1 MRSFDEILDLAAGHH
16 GGRDA
21 VLAKIKNE
29 HDAPDLAAVS
39 DADYLRWMTRV
50 VFGAGFSAKVIMN
63 KWDNFEAA
71 FAGFDPH
78 RVAFFH
84 DEDMDRLLSDTG
96 IVRNGAKIRATIEHA
111 GMMVAIIKEHGSF
124 GAFLSGWDKDDQAGL
139 LAYLAKHGSRLSGT
153 TAQYFLRYA
162 GYDGWIAT
170 SDVCAALV
178 REGVLDRP
186 KASSKTAI
194 GAVNDAVNTLAA
206 QGGVSRAQV
215 SKLLALSVG

>member
-1 MRSFDEILDLAAGHH
+1 MRPYEEILDLAASHH
-16 GGRDA
+16 GGREA
-21 VLAKIKNE
+21 VLAKIENE
-29 HDAPDLAAVS
+29 HAVSDPKSVS

-71 FAGFDPH
+71 FTRFDAH
-78 RVAFFH
+78 RVAFFN
-84 DEDMDRLLSDTG
+84 DEDMDRLLSDKG
-96 IVRNGAKIRATIEHA
+96 IVRNGAKIKATIENA
-111 GMMVAIIKEHGSF
+111 RMMTEIIKTHGSF
-124 GAFLSGWDKDDQAGL
+124 GAFLAEQSDGGQAEL

-170 SDVCAALV
+170 SDVCAAIV
-178 REGVLDRP
+178 RESVLDRP
-186 KASSKTAI
+186 KATSKTAVRAI
-194 GAVNDAVNTLAA
+194 DEAVETLAA
-206 QGGVSRAQV
+206 QGGVSRATA

>member
-1 MRSFDEILDLAAGHH
+1 KS
-16 GGRDA
+16 
-21 VLAKIKNE
+21 
-29 HDAPDLAAVS
+29 VS

-63 KWDNFEAA
+63 KWENFEAA
-71 FAGFDPH
+71 FARFEPH
-78 RVAFFH
+78 SVAFFS
-84 DEDMDRLLSDTG
+84 DEDMDRLLSDKG
-96 IVRNGAKIRATIEHA
+96 IVRNGAKIKATIENA
-111 GMMVAIIKEHGSF
+111 RMMVAIIKEHGSF
-124 GAFLSGWDKDDQAGL
+124 SDFLLSWTRDDQAGL

-153 TAQYFLRYA
+153 TAQYFLRYT

-194 GAVNDAVNTLAA
+194 SAVNNAINTLSVE
-206 QGGVSRAQV
+206 GGVSRAEA